1 MATTDA
7 VQVIN
12 HHQANLNVKE
22 RFNAKGV
29 KTGYR
34 TNITVEVH
42 SEPITVCL
50 DEAAVAKFIAQA
62 FAKRVSEQTREIA
75 KTVTPATAKARR
87 NLEKAYSAG
96 KPYAVKQFSGGR
108 TGATPPKTGSNQAY
122 NHSGR
127 LADGIVATLRG
138 KGEGA
143 EWIVN
148 YPANRWNLQHWG
160 DAAKM
165 EVAFRKWVD
174 LVPVM
179 KNPAADLGI
188 RRAAENMMSE
198 VLHKNAMDAGH
209 RKAKLNGEAIVKVL
223 QFVAQVAA

>member
-1 MATTDA
+1 MATTD

-12 HHQANLNVKE
+12 HHQANLNVRE
-22 RFNAKGV
+22 RVSAKGKV
-29 KTGYR
+29 GYKTH
-34 TNITVEVH
+34 ITVEVH

-50 DEAAVAKFIAQA
+50 DEAAAAKFVAQA
-62 FAKRVSEQTREIA
+62 FAKRVSEQTREIGQ
-75 KTVTPATAKARR
+75 TVKPATAAARR
-87 NLEKAYSAG
+87 TLEKAYSAG

-108 TGATPPKTGSNQAY
+108 TGATPPKVGSNQAF

-127 LADGIVATLRG
+127 LADGIVAMLRG

-143 EWIVN
+143 EWIIN
-148 YPANRWNLQHWG
+148 YPANRWDLKHWG

-179 KNPAADLGI
+179 KNPAEDLTI
-188 RRAAENMMSE
+188 RRAAQDMMSE
-198 VLHKNAMDAGH
+198 VLHKQEMDAGYQQ
-209 RKAKLNGEAIVKVL
+209 AKREGEAIVKFIQTAV
-223 QFVAQVAA
+223 QVVA